1 MQTEENF
8 DPSFTFEYRGP
19 VQMKGK
25 AEPMN
30 VYFLLR
36 NTDSPNNIESLSTV
50 TMTSGGGRGG
60 DKEMLVEASDVNVDV
75 GMDMTVTSAET
86 GHAEQI

>member
-1 MQTEENF
+1 
-8 DPSFTFEYRGP
+8 
-19 VQMKGK
+19 MKGK